1 MINNCEDQAT
11 ISLLLKA
18 QTHTCVNLRFFIIL
32 SFSKNLALG
41 QNTVSLK
48 RAGGKGVSQNLGGGP
63 QKSGHKYLSGKK
75 WSGGID
81 EYQAQNVRQG

>member
-1 MINNCEDQAT
+1 M
-11 ISLLLKA
+11 
-18 QTHTCVNLRFFIIL
+18 
-32 SFSKNLALG
+32 ALG